1 MFIYIVIYL
10 YTFLFNTYFIR
21 FYSLC
26 ISILMCIVL
35 YYFKFYFYIL
45 STVSQNKGKT
55 MVKNTALTKLMSG
68 EKVRATSWDKNKFI
82 SINKDGQIVDDN
94 AKLYNIVTAKE
105 KNWEIY
111 KEPTAEATTNNAE
124 LVAMIKALTE
134 QVANLQDTVKHQEVK
149 VNNDIDSSDIADEV
163 TQSLDTV
170 VKQAIQD
177 NMPQEE
183 KTHEE
188 TVKIFYGVSSLK
200 DVRDLFKEELLNSNS
215 KRDTMLTVTKFIPY
229 CWMGGRKIKTVA
241 RYYADMRNVIK
252 DVDDE
257 YRDLALELFSVPS
270 DVYERIKKV
279 DTEKVLDNLEDK
291 EVFDA
296 TQIQNVISALKAQIV
311 NNDIPIAKQQTL
323 EQARAY
329 LYASYLAL
337 VTGRR
342 SVEILKSLEIVKV
355 GKEWIYR
362 GISKKGVDDSEIK
375 AYALD
380 DDFEFLAGLIKQLR
394 ADIDCTGLKNTEVN
408 SKYNHIF
415 NRSFKRLTG
424 LNYTFHDAREIYA
437 ELVYIKFGKK
447 NGSDR
452 EEINFKSDVLGHEI
466 NKDRLVATEHYM
478 TKKGE

>member
-1 MFIYIVIYL
+1 MI
-10 YTFLFNTYFIR
+10 
-21 FYSLC
+21 
-26 ISILMCIVL
+26 
-35 YYFKFYFYIL
+35 
-45 STVSQNKGKT
+45 
-55 MVKNTALTKLMSG
+55 KNTAIAKLMG
-68 EKVRATSWDKNKFI
+68 GDKIRATTWKKDTFI
-82 SINKDGQIVDDN
+82 SINKDGQIVDN
-94 AKLYNIVTAKE
+94 NNKIFNIMTAKE
-105 KNWEIY
+105 KTWELF
-111 KEPTAEATTNNAE
+111 KEPTAGTTNNDALLKIIEELRAE
-124 LVAMIKALTE
+124 IK
-134 QVANLQDTVKHQEVK
+134 EVK
-149 VNNDIDSSDIADEV
+149 SNTDNVLERISDKSASRIDIDSSDIADEV

-200 DVRDLFKEELLNSNS
+200 DVRELFKEELLNSNS

-257 YRDLALELFSVPS
+257 FRDLALELFSVPS

-296 TQIQNVISALKAQIV
+296 KQVKDIIRSLKGQIV
-311 NNDIPIAKQQTL
+311 NNHIPIAKQQTI

-329 LYASYLAL
+329 VYASYLAL

-342 SVEILKSLEIVKV
+342 STEILKTLEIVHN
-355 GKEWIYR
+355 GEEWVYK
-362 GISKKGVDDSEIK
+362 GITKKGVDNAEIK
-375 AYALD
+375 AYSLD
-380 DDFEFLAGLIKQLR
+380 SDFEFLAGLVKQLR
-394 ADIDCTGLKNTEVN
+394 ADIDTTGLKNTEVN

-415 NRSFKRLTG
+415 NRSFKRLTET
-424 LNYTFHDAREIYA
+424 NYTFHDAREIFA
-437 ELVYIKFGKK
+437 ELAYLEFGKK
-447 NGSDR
+447 NGTDR
-452 EEINFKSDVLGHEI
+452 EEIDFKSDVLGHEI
-466 NKDRLVATEHYM
+466 NKDRLVTTEHYM